1 MSPSS
6 SKCPD
11 VFAVVGADRFL
22 RSEALTASLRAWGL
36 LDDATTSVV
45 RVDGSKAAKASL
57 ADALD
62 EVRTYSLLGDRRVVL
77 VDDADDFISAH
88 RKGLERYCESP
99 ASTGTLGL
107 LCNSLPKPWRLHKI
121 IAKSGQVLICTAP
134 QYGNVVPWIVRRA
147 RDTYGKR
154 LSSTAGASLRQLVG
168 DAPGVIDAELCKL
181 STYVGQRSTITEED
195 ISALVGQHREEL
207 VFAVIDAMI
216 AGDVGAAL
224 AAWEQVL
231 ATDRAAPGR
240 AIAGLGWGVRQL
252 VEGARLVAGGKPVSV
267 AAKIVRT
274 YEARLSRVLHEVGA
288 GGLEDQLADLC
299 KADLAIKRGLGTLG
313 CEVEKFIVTHTR
325 TARRRAV
332 G

>member
-1 MSPSS
+1 
-6 SKCPD
+6 

-22 RSEALTASLRAWGL
+22 RAEALAVSLRAWGL
-36 LDDATTSVV
+36 VDDDTTTLT

-57 ADALD
+57 ADVLD
-62 EVRTYSLLGDRRVVL
+62 EVRTYSLLGDRQVVL
-77 VDDADDFISAH
+77 VDDADDYISRH
-88 RKGLERYCESP
+88 RKALERYCESP

-107 LCNSLPKPWRLHKI
+107 LCNALPKNWRLHKI
-121 IAKSGQVLICTAP
+121 IAQSGQVVICTAP
-134 QYGNVVPWIVRRA
+134 EYGNVVPWIVRRA
-147 RDTYGKR
+147 RDVYGKR
-154 LSSTAGASLRQLVG
+154 LSSTAGASLRRLVG
-168 DAPGVIDAELCKL
+168 DAPGVIDAELSKL
-181 STYVGQRSTITEED
+181 TTYVGERPAITEED
-195 ISALVGQHREEL
+195 IAALVGQHREEA

-216 AGDVGAAL
+216 NGDVGAAL

-252 VEGARLVAGGKPVSV
+252 VEGHRLVAGGKPVAV

-274 YEARLSRVLHEVGA
+274 FEARLSRALYEVG
-288 GGLEDQLADLC
+288 GRGLEDQLADLC

-313 CEVEKFIVTHTR
+313 SEVEKFIVTHTR